1 MIGKNANILRNA
13 MRENDFL
20 ARCHRRRGGEKTSRK
35 MEESWRSGEEET
47 GRREPREGRMTKDE
61 RRVKNRERRGTF
73 PREKERGQGRRRR
86 VQHDQGGEKN
96 RSLEK

>member
-1 MIGKNANILRNA
+1 MIFSRVATAGVA
-13 MRENDFL
+13 
-20 ARCHRRRGGEKTSRK
+20 ARRRRGRWKKVEGAERK
-35 MEESWRSGEEET
+35 KRDDKSPGK
-47 GRREPREGRMTKDE
+47 GRMTEDE

-73 PREKERGQGRRRR
+73 PRAKERGRGRRRR